1 MSRALPTKQAR
12 MLSAA
17 DNSLRIGRRPHQR
30 ALERIMNITRRTS
43 IGILASSAAAPISS
57 VRPVSAQDSTVI
69 QVGAG
74 LDDGL
79 TPLLYALH
87 AGLFEQQGLDVRL
100 QPFTNGG
107 VLATAVASGA
117 VDIGKSSMMVLISG
131 HVRGLPF
138 RLVAGAAMHTQKDAA
153 DMLCVSKD
161 SSVTSL
167 ANMNGKTVAV
177 SVLKSLEQFG
187 TQSLIDRA
195 GGNSSSVKFT
205 ELPFSN
211 MLAAIDKGQVDMA
224 TIGNPQLIAA
234 IDSGRI
240 RMLAE
245 PYDGI
250 ASSFAIAGW
259 FTTLQYAQEHQSAIR
274 RFADV
279 IHRAAAYT
287 NTHSDELVPLI
298 ADYSHIDSAVLRK
311 MRPFSNA
318 TSLDPKQIQPLI
330 DAAVRYNVI
339 EASFPARDLLA

>member
-1 MSRALPTKQAR
+1 MSI
-12 MLSAA
+12 
-17 DNSLRIGRRPHQR
+17 N
-30 ALERIMNITRRTS
+30 RRTS
-43 IGILASSAAAPISS
+43 IGIITSSAAALISS
-57 VRPVSAQDSTVI
+57 VRPLSAQDRTVI

-79 TPLLYALH
+79 TPLLYALR

-107 VLATAVASGA
+107 VLAAAVAAGS

-131 HVRGLPF
+131 HARGLPF
-138 RLVAGAAMHTQKDAA
+138 RLVAGAAIHSQNDVA
-153 DMLCVSKD
+153 DMLCVSKE

-167 ANMNGKTVAV
+167 ANVNGKTVAV

-195 GGNSSSVKFT
+195 GGNSSTVKFI

-211 MLAAIDKGQVDMA
+211 MLAALDQGRVDMA

-259 FTTLQYAQEHQSAIR
+259 FTTLQYVREHQSVVR

-287 NTHSDELVPLI
+287 NAHSDELVPMI

-311 MRPFSNA
+311 MHPFGNA
-318 TSLDPKQIQPLI
+318 TSLDTRQIQPLI

-339 EASFPARDLLA
+339 DSSFPARDLLA